1 MHSPGGTLDCM
12 FAPTEKRL
20 RDGKDRDQIAR
31 WAEAAG
37 CGSRGG
43 AAKMQDQE
51 GEQREEPE

>member
-1 MHSPGGTLDCM
+1 M